1 MVTLKTENQPTQ
13 EQIVVVN
20 QIDFIGDRQQHAL
33 ILHYLEIGPEMGL
46 WLWLTLLGNWSWN
59 GILIVINTTW
69 KSVLKRDFDCD

>member
-46 WLWLTLLGNWSWN
+46 
-59 GILIVINTTW
+59 
-69 KSVLKRDFDCD
+69 